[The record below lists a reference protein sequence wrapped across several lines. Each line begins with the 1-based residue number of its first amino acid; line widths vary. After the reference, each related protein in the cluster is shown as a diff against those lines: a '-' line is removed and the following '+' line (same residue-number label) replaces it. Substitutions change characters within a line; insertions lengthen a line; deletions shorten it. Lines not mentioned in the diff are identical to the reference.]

1 MNELEAERHVLDA
14 ALAVHNKVGPGLSE
28 TLYEIV
34 LSHELYRRGVA
45 VERQKAISIRY
56 EGLIFDDA
64 FRADLVVE
72 SLIIVELKSADA
84 LRPVD
89 TKRLLTQLKVS
100 GLRLGLLINFGEA
113 HLKNGIKRVVD
124 GGLEEAVGF

>member
-1 MNELEAERHVLDA
+1 VLDA
-14 ALAVHNKVGPGLSE
+14 ALAVHNKLGPGLSE

-34 LSHELYRRGVA
+34 LAHELYRRGVTG
-45 VERQKAISIRY
+45 ERQKAISIRY

-72 SLIIVELKSADA
+72 RVLIVELKSVEA
-84 LRPVD
+84 LTPVHS
-89 TKRLLTQLKVS
+89 KQLQTQLKVS
-100 GLRLGLLINFGEA
+100 GLRAGLLINFGEA
-113 HLKNGIKRVVD
+113 YLKDGIKRLSN

>member
-1 MNELEAERHVLDA
+1 MTEFEAERHVLDA
-14 ALAVHNKVGPGLSE
+14 ALAVHNKLGPGLTE

-45 VERQKAISIRY
+45 VERQKALSIRY

-72 SLIIVELKSADA
+72 SVIIVELKSVEVLSA
-84 LRPVD
+84 VHS
-89 TKRLLTQLKVS
+89 KRLLTQLKVS
-100 GLRLGLLINFGEA
+100 GMRLGLLINFGEA
-113 HLKNGIKRVVD
+113 YLKDGVKRVID

>member
-1 MNELEAERHVLDA
+1 VNELEAERHVLDA

>member
-1 MNELEAERHVLDA
+1 MTEFEAERHVLDA
-14 ALAVHNKVGPGLSE
+14 ALAVHNKLGPGLSE

-34 LSHELYRRGVA
+34 LAHELYRRGLA

-56 EGLIFDDA
+56 DGLIFDDA

-72 SLIIVELKSADA
+72 SVVIVELKSVEA
-84 LRPVD
+84 LTAVHS
-89 TKRLLTQLKVS
+89 KRLLTQLKVS
-100 GLRLGLLINFGEA
+100 GMRLGLLINFGEA
-113 HLKNGIKRVVD
+113 YLKDGIKRVIN

>member
-1 MNELEAERHVLDA
+1 MTEFEAERHVLDA

-72 SLIIVELKSADA
+72 SVLIVELKSVDA
-84 LRPVD
+84 LSEAHS
-89 TKRLLTQLKVS
+89 KRLLTQLKFS
-100 GLRLGLLINFGEA
+100 GMRLGLLINFGEA
-113 HLKNGIKRVVD
+113 HLKDGVKRVFN